1 MTERQLRSVLADVC
15 DLQDSVY
22 SRVDRS
28 TCCKVRLRLFCLLL
42 VQFSSVMIVMMITAS
57 DNNALKLF
65 DSGVT
70 VAMLV
75 MSAAME

>member
-1 MTERQLRSVLADVC
+1 
-15 DLQDSVY
+15 
-22 SRVDRS
+22 
-28 TCCKVRLRLFCLLL
+28 
-42 VQFSSVMIVMMITAS
+42 MIVMMITAS